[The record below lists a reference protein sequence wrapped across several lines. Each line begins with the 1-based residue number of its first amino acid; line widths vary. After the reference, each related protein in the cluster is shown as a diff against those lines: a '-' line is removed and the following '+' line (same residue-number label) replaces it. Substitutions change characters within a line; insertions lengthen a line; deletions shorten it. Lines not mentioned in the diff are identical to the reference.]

1 MKPSTVSAGPA
12 ASSLWKTSTSRPTST
27 ISSSSSAAS
36 TSTPKTSSG
45 DSTIWAGPRA
55 TLAGARAFSRRAL
68 RRLRFQCERR
78 SGLVRLCRVSTSRP
92 AMFRVFALVA
102 LAGVFAVADESPS
115 CPAKCMCFRSTVR
128 CMHLH
133 LQTIP
138 DAPTNTSVL

>member
-1 MKPSTVSAGPA
+1 MGKCATRGSDPFYQKF
-12 ASSLWKTSTSRPTST
+12 L
-27 ISSSSSAAS
+27 
-36 TSTPKTSSG
+36 
-45 DSTIWAGPRA
+45 PRHP
-55 TLAGARAFSRRAL
+55 LEGLPGRGARAFSRRAL